1 MFNIIEKRKI
11 ILAIPCVILLVGI
24 ICFAVFGGFTSDI
37 DFTGGTAMEIELG
50 VNFDETAIRKT
61 FSSVKGVEVSS
72 VQSSGSQKAI
82 VKTKELSQ
90 DKLVELKSAV
100 TRYFPSSTI
109 TSVDSVSATM
119 GQDMWW
125 SAAKSIL
132 IAVILMLVYI
142 SIRFDLFSGLSA
154 VIALSH
160 DVLMMLSVYAI
171 FQLPINSTF
180 IAAVLTILGYSIN
193 ATIVVF
199 DRVRENSKLI
209 RKEAFA
215 SVVNKSIWQT
225 MMRSINTSVT
235 TLLTLICLYIL
246 GVTSI
251 KQFAFP
257 LIVGV
262 VCGTFS
268 SVFIAGQFWVIF
280 KGKKA
285 YAKQ

>member
-24 ICFAVFGGFTSDI
+24 VCFAVFGGFNSDI

-72 VQSSGSQKAI
+72 VQSSGAQKAI

-90 DKLVELKSAV
+90 EKLVELKSAV
-100 TRYFPSSTI
+100 TRDFPSSTI

>member
-24 ICFAVFGGFTSDI
+24 ICFAVFGGFNSDI

-50 VNFDETAIRKT
+50 TKFDESAIRKT
-61 FSSVKGVEVSS
+61 FSSVKDVEVSS
-72 VQSSGSQKAI
+72 VQSSGSEKAI
-82 VKTKELSQ
+82 IKTKELSQ
-90 DKLVELKSAV
+90 DKLVELKSAIS
-100 TRYFPSSTI
+100 RDYPSSTI
-109 TSVDSVSATM
+109 TSIDSVSATM

-132 IAVILMLVYI
+132 IAVALMLIYI

-160 DVLMMLSVYAI
+160 DVLMMLSIYAI
-171 FQLPINSTF
+171 FRLPINSTF

-193 ATIVVF
+193 ASIVVF

-215 SVVNKSIWQT
+215 NVVNKSIWQT

-268 SVFIAGQFWVIF
+268 SVFVAGQFWVIF

-285 YAKQ
+285 FEKR

>member
-24 ICFAVFGGFTSDI
+24 VCFAVFGGFNSDI

-72 VQSSGSQKAI
+72 VQSSGAQKAI

-100 TRYFPSSTI
+100 TRDFPSSTI

-142 SIRFDLFSGLSA
+142 SIRLDLFSGLSA

-160 DVLMMLSVYAI
+160 DVLMILSVYAI
-171 FQLPINSTF
+171 FRLPINSTF

-215 SVVNKSIWQT
+215 NVVNKSIWQT

-268 SVFIAGQFWVIF
+268 SVFVSGQFWVIF

-285 YAKQ
+285 FAKQ

>member
-24 ICFAVFGGFTSDI
+24 ICFAVFGGFNSDI

-72 VQSSGSQKAI
+72 VQSSGAQKAI

-100 TRYFPSSTI
+100 TRDFPSSTI

-171 FQLPINSTF
+171 FRLPINSTF

-215 SVVNKSIWQT
+215 NVVNKSIWQT

-268 SVFIAGQFWVIF
+268 SVFVSGQFWVIF

-285 YAKQ
+285 FAKQ

>member
-24 ICFAVFGGFTSDI
+24 ICFAVFGGFNSDI

-50 VNFDETAIRKT
+50 AKFDETAIRKT

-72 VQSSGSQKAI
+72 VQSSGAQKAI

-100 TRYFPSSTI
+100 TRDFPSSTI

-251 KQFAFP
+251 KQFALP

-268 SVFIAGQFWVIF
+268 SVFVAGQFWVIF

-285 YAKQ
+285 FAKQ

>member
-1 MFNIIEKRKI
+1 
-11 ILAIPCVILLVGI
+11 
-24 ICFAVFGGFTSDI
+24 
-37 DFTGGTAMEIELG
+37 
-50 VNFDETAIRKT
+50 
-61 FSSVKGVEVSS
+61 
-72 VQSSGSQKAI
+72 
-82 VKTKELSQ
+82 
-90 DKLVELKSAV
+90 
-100 TRYFPSSTI
+100 
-109 TSVDSVSATM
+109 
-119 GQDMWW
+119 
-125 SAAKSIL
+125 
-132 IAVILMLVYI
+132 
-142 SIRFDLFSGLSA
+142 
-154 VIALSH
+154 
-160 DVLMMLSVYAI
+160 MMLSVYAI

-268 SVFIAGQFWVIF
+268 SVFVAGQFWVIF
-280 KGKKA
+280 KDKKA

>member
-24 ICFAVFGGFTSDI
+24 ICFAVFGGFNSDI

-100 TRYFPSSTI
+100 TRDFPSSTI

-268 SVFIAGQFWVIF
+268 SVFVAGQFWVIF